1 MKPPTI
7 SHSLLAIGCF
17 VAGIVAHS
25 LFLTIEPEDPVDPS
39 PPQSRALEQEIRSL
53 TEQLAKAQTENAT
66 LQSRLDEAPV
76 FESFALSE
84 EKEEIHR
91 APSTRAMAFSEGR
104 FEEMMSRQVDQQ
116 LDIYT
121 ARLNLS
127 ADQSEQLREIM
138 LLRMTQMRTRFNIN
152 GTEQREDENGAPMIT
167 QNDIDNLAAEILSP
181 EQLEEYDEMRAQENA
196 SRSEMMATAQLSQIA
211 PQLGLTET
219 QKDQVYSIYYNQSL
233 EMTDR
238 FMNPERMQESQLIA
252 DEQVKEVLNEEQRVV
267 FKTIKENQ
275 SFGNFTIIA
284 R

>member
-1 MKPPTI
+1 M
-7 SHSLLAIGCF
+7 LLAIGCF
-17 VAGIVAHS
+17 AAGIVAHS
-25 LFLTIEPEDPVDPS
+25 LFLTLTHKDPINRS
-39 PPQSRALEQEIRSL
+39 PQEAKALEQEVRSL
-53 TEQLAKAQTENAT
+53 TEQLAEAQTENAT
-66 LQSRLDEAPV
+66 LQTKLNDAPV

-84 EKEEIHR
+84 ENEEVHSVG
-91 APSTRAMAFSEGR
+91 STRAISIGEGR

-127 ADQSEQLREIM
+127 AEQREQLKEVM
-138 LLRMTQMRTRFNIN
+138 LLRMTQMRLRFNPN
-152 GTEQREDENGAPMIT
+152 GAERSEDENGAPMIT

-181 EQLEEYDEMRAQENA
+181 DQLDEYDEMRAQEIE

-233 EMTDR
+233 EITEE
-238 FMNPERMQESQLIA
+238 FMDPERMQESQLLA
-252 DEQVKEVLNEEQRVV
+252 DEQVRDILNEEQREV
-267 FKTIKENQ
+267 FNTIKKNQ
-275 SFGNFTIIA
+275 NFGNFTIIA

>member
-1 MKPPTI
+1 M
-7 SHSLLAIGCF
+7 LLAIGCF
-17 VAGIVAHS
+17 AAGIVAHS
-25 LFLTIEPEDPVDPS
+25 LFLTLTHKDPINRS
-39 PPQSRALEQEIRSL
+39 PQEAKALEQEVRSL
-53 TEQLAKAQTENAT
+53 TEQLAEAQTENAT
-66 LQSRLDEAPV
+66 LQSKLDDAPV

-84 EKEEIHR
+84 ENEEVHSVG
-91 APSTRAMAFSEGR
+91 STRAISIGEGR

-127 ADQSEQLREIM
+127 AEQREQLKEVM
-138 LLRMTQMRTRFNIN
+138 LLRMTQMRLRFNPN
-152 GTEQREDENGAPMIT
+152 GAERSEDENRAPMIT

-181 EQLEEYDEMRAQENA
+181 DQLDEYDEMRAQEIE

-233 EMTDR
+233 EITEE
-238 FMNPERMQESQLIA
+238 FMDPERMQESQLLA
-252 DEQVKEVLNEEQRVV
+252 DEQVRDILNEEQREV
-267 FKTIKENQ
+267 FNTIKKNQ
-275 SFGNFTIIA
+275 NFGNFTIIA